1 MSDLEQ
7 TYVAWRNRKVIGCLK
22 VSKAINRVEYRY
34 LRSYGDGLYVYY
46 KEPKENLKEMTCS
59 EAHGYGMLI
68 AVSKRNQ
75 QDFDGLFRY
84 YSRFRNNHGLMQW
97 QQKADH
103 SGRFVPGDEGG
114 HNCATDGDVDICTA
128 LFVAA
133 KIWNRGGPHGEID
146 YRQAATELAS
156 CIYQHCIHPQTHMPL
171 IGDWADPGDDAYL
184 LTRPSDFILSGYL
197 ILYYAKQW
205 GKVINAIVNCAVGQL
220 SLNPQTGLIADFLK
234 LDQNSGLYYPAQGQ
248 VLESEHD
255 KDYNWNSCRVPWR
268 IGHYYMLTRDER
280 VRPLLETQAHFFAGQ
295 LARGGGNGDCGI
307 KAGYTLDGRCYVD
320 YTDLAFVA
328 PVSFLFWL
336 LGWNVQLDQIQRE
349 MKQMESTYFGESIAL
364 LCLLNANV
372 PL

>member
-7 TYVAWRNRKVIGCLK
+7 NYVTWRNK
-22 VSKAINRVEYRY
+22 Y
-34 LRSYGDGLYVYY
+34 LRSYEDGLYIYY

-68 AVSKRNQ
+68 SVSKRNQ
-75 QDFDGLFRY
+75 QDFDGLYRY
-84 YSRFRNNHGLMQW
+84 YARFRNSKGLMQW
-97 QQKADH
+97 QQKADRH
-103 SGRFVPGDEGG
+103 GRFIPGDEGG
-114 HNCATDGDVDICTA
+114 ENCATDGDVDICTA

-133 KIWNRGGPHGEID
+133 KVWGRGGPHGEID
-146 YRQAATELAS
+146 YRQAATELAG
-156 CIYQHCIHPQTHMPL
+156 CIYQHCINHQTHMPL

-197 ILYYAKQW
+197 IFYYEDTPRKDQW
-205 GKVINAIVNCAVGQL
+205 AQVIAAIVNCIVGQH

-234 LDQNSGLYYPAQGQ
+234 LDQNSGLYYPAQGE

-268 IGHYYMLTRDER
+268 IGHYYMLTKDER
-280 VRPLLETQAHFFAGQ
+280 VRPILETQAHFFAGQ
-295 LARGGGNGDCGI
+295 LARGGGDGDCGI
-307 KAGYTLDGRCYVD
+307 KAGYRLDGSCYVD
-320 YTDLAFVA
+320 YTDMAFVA
-328 PVSFLFWL
+328 PACFLFWL
-336 LGWNVQLDQIQRE
+336 LRWNVQLDQIQKE
-349 MKQMESTYFGESIAL
+349 MKQMEATYFGESIAM